1 MWEQIPNAMLVG
13 WSCPCG
19 DAGDLGVFGFPARAF
34 PVIED
39 FQFGEELGQLAGFEQ
54 VVGIAR
60 AGSECALIGREGFV
74 DQQAT
79 RCECTRNRRS
89 QRAMEVA
96 EYQNGSTTLTSE
108 RNLGRILK
116 VCAERFDRKFPLRGG
131 SAKFCEGG
139 SIAVDSND
147 RNAGCSRGERV
158 APAAAREVGD
168 HAQLGRGPDLCEL
181 VAEEVG
187 RRRSLRQGLNGHRAD
202 RR

>member
-1 MWEQIPNAMLVG
+1 MWEQIPNTMLVG
-13 WSCPCG
+13 RSCPCG

-39 FQFGEELGQLAGFEQ
+39 FQFGEEFGQLAGFEQ
-54 VVGIAR
+54 V
-60 AGSECALIGREGFV
+60 EGFV

-116 VCAERFDRKFPLRGG
+116 VRAERFDREFPLRGG
-131 SAKFCEGG
+131 FAKFCEGG

-168 HAQLGRGPDLCEL
+168 YAQLGRGPDLCEL